1 MSRFPVANELRE
13 KNSENCRLESSKTPW
28 DRIVAAITNPDLIA
42 VAFVCAIACLI
53 GLNLILRT
61 PDAALTIEQYGPFP

>member
-1 MSRFPVANELRE
+1 MGQFPSANELRE
-13 KNSENCRLESSKTPW
+13 KNPENCRLKGSKTPW

-42 VAFVCAIACLI
+42 VALVCAVACLI